1 MKLSGFSRLTK
12 KERERTQINKIINER
27 GDITADTTQVESIM
41 RLLWTIIYSQTGQP
55 RRNVKFL
62 ETYYLWR
69 LNHEEIDNL
78 NRPFTS
84 KKLNE

>member
-41 RLLWTIIYSQTGQP
+41 RLL
-55 RRNVKFL
+55 
-62 ETYYLWR
+62 
-69 LNHEEIDNL
+69 
-78 NRPFTS
+78 
-84 KKLNE
+84 